1 MKEMVIRSIYLESDL
16 WKMIDEEA
24 EKNERS
30 GNKTVSF
37 ILKDWFK
44 NRKTENR
51 RERAKK
57 I

>member
-51 RERAKK
+51 RALAKRG
-57 I
+57 